1 MLYSMTGFGRSEAAL
16 EGKQITIEIRS
27 LNGKQ
32 FELNS
37 RIPSALRYY
46 EGEIRKQLQ
55 TAFVR
60 GTVELH
66 LSLRQDGASR
76 PMAINLDMAR
86 FYHQHLRQ
94 MARTLDMDVEDE
106 DLFPLLVNLPE
117 VVAPEQESLSESLW
131 NGILPLLQQAV
142 DQVNEHRAAEGKVL
156 EQDLQERIQDIRRLL
171 HAIDPLEKKR
181 EERIRQRISQALNER
196 LGKDQVDENR
206 FEQEMIY
213 YLEKIDFSEEKT
225 RLLLHCDYFEKTLG
239 EPELAK
245 GKLLGFI
252 LQEIGR
258 EINTLGSK
266 AQLAEI
272 QQKVVQ
278 MKEELEKAKEQVLNI
293 L

>member
-1 MLYSMTGFGRSEAAL
+1 MLYSMTGFGRSEASL

-37 RIPSALRYY
+37 RIPSALRHY

-76 PMAINLDMAR
+76 PMTINLDMAR

-156 EQDLQERIQDIRRLL
+156 EQDLQERIQEIRRLL

>member
-1 MLYSMTGFGRSEAAL
+1 MLYSMTGFGRSEASL

-37 RIPSALRYY
+37 RIPSALRHY

-76 PMAINLDMAR
+76 PMTINLDMAR

>member
-1 MLYSMTGFGRSEAAL
+1 MLYSMTGFGRSEASL

-76 PMAINLDMAR
+76 PMTINLAMAR

-142 DQVNEHRAAEGKVL
+142 DQVNEHRAAAGKVL

>member
-37 RIPSALRYY
+37 RIPSALRHY

-76 PMAINLDMAR
+76 PMTINLDMAR